1 MTALRQKLI
10 AAVVGFCTAGCLLPL
25 AASGQASQGYSD
37 YRQTLMAGGWK
48 PNVGYGLK
56 TARGK
61 ALYKFPEV
69 VCGPTLCNAKWRDPQ
84 GHEKLITL
92 IRGVDGADHRVAPQ

>member
-1 MTALRQKLI
+1 MTAPRIKLV
-10 AAVVGFCTAGCLLPL
+10 AALFGFFAAGCVTPL
-25 AASGQASQGYSD
+25 NAWGQASQGYSD
-37 YRQTLMAGGWK
+37 YRQSLMAGGWK

-92 IRGVDGADHRVAPQ
+92 IRGLDGADHRVAPQ